1 MEPGKDKAFYDG
13 EIQKIYAATGWDPAK
28 QQYTGKTQPVEWT
41 RIHNMPDFVYFN
53 HSQHVVQVNK
63 RSSILSTKRTL
74 TTKLMLY
81 VKLVTVKLIQ

>member
-53 HSQHVVQVNK
+53 HSQHVVAGEQAIIN
-63 RSSILSTKRTL
+63 SFNKRTL

-81 VKLVTVKLIQ
+81 VKLVTVKSIQ